1 MDRAPAITLA
11 RNVQSQRCTVYA
23 RTFFRG
29 GCRLAHAFIGAQLD
43 AVLASMAS
51 QADAAWQLSRITSS
65 DASVAGVVLE
75 RLDLQGLLEI
85 TKPSKIDVL
94 VVRKVDLIKPSLG
107 DERCLLNT
115 RASACRTRTSEQVMG
130 RAVRRSE
137 AHDMVKGKR
146 YAEPLRADQTTVTKQ
161 QHAGAY
167 SMACAERRSLASA

>member
-1 MDRAPAITLA
+1 
-11 RNVQSQRCTVYA
+11 
-23 RTFFRG
+23 
-29 GCRLAHAFIGAQLD
+29 
-43 AVLASMAS
+43 MAS
-51 QADAAWQLSRITSS
+51 QAGAAWQPSRITSS

-94 VVRKVDLIKPSLG
+94 VVRKVDLIKARLG
-107 DERCLLNT
+107 DERCLLDT

-146 YAEPLRADQTTVTKQ
+146 YAEPLRADKTAVTTQ

-167 SMACAERRSLASA
+167 SMACAGLMHCSLKGDGQPMPVAHAQVKAAKGRRRCSGEEVCAGFETTEGGRESNRKISGR